1 MRRLL
6 LLVGVAAVAYWYAT
20 RKQDG
25 PRRPGRAA
33 GLKGS
38 GGSRRAAGAGRAPA
52 FDPAHPDPDHPDW
65 DKVDLASDQSF
76 PASDPPGYR

>member
-6 LLVGVAAVAYWYAT
+6 LLVGVAAAAWWYVT
-20 RKQDG
+20 RRQDM
-25 PRRPGRAA
+25 PRQTGRTAA
-33 GLKGS
+33 GKGN
-38 GGSRRAAGAGRAPA
+38 GDARANKAGRRTA
-52 FDPAHPDPDHPDW
+52 FDPDHPDPEHPDW